1 MVRPSRWDEYE
12 TALLVEA
19 FIKVAEGR
27 AQKIQILQELSDNL
41 RQMAVNKGHEI
52 DETYRNLNGMM
63 WQYTFI
69 EKAFKKTGVGQHLPS
84 KVFQDVVKLYVHN
97 RRKFDEIL
105 IEAKK
110 RVNQCLIIPKLY
122 EEQMLLEEPVYINDI
137 DNRIVDFSEQGIY
150 KGTRPYQV
158 SWIGEGL
165 REVESWEYTYVT
177 VVRYLYK
184 EYPHTINRIAKSF
197 VNGENITI
205 VAHVADADKF
215 TCPVK
220 VGEQL
225 VVDTNLTVDNIVCN
239 IKILLDKCGA
249 SYDDLKI
256 YYKKCNVTKKLAQYN
271 QKIINDTFNYQ
282 KKIRLILLK
291 RYAYGYRINSS
302 IELNHFK
309 KYAKMEGIVLPESD
323 EQIKSEIRNAGYLI
337 DDKVFAISDEVL
349 IYFYEEFCK
358 LYEAG
363 NSIFFYESIFKR
375 YRSFMEENHI
385 LSENMLKEI
394 LKQNKDAVFTEFHEV
409 YFAKNFISLNG
420 RITENE
426 AVAGE
431 IIRCWGN
438 TLVRKADSFSEEL
451 PYIPEDSIKRYL
463 SMNHKFAWVSEGVYV
478 LVNQLIISQA
488 EERDIR
494 DYVLNACQM
503 NGFASIS
510 DIPLGNLIEE
520 NYELTFVGLLTAI
533 YNKVLYEEF
542 HLNGKILTR
551 EKSNLDVVALVK
563 IYLED
568 KQNCT
573 FEEANKRVKELT
585 GGKYRYMAYRA
596 LYDSM
601 VRIDK
606 YNYVDDAM
614 VDFDVEAIDQILTNV
629 ITNREFIAVKEVT
642 TFALFPVCGY
652 AWNHYLLES
661 YCYRF
666 SDKYSFRCKMF
677 TDKSAGIIA
686 EKGISDD
693 YDHMLAKAVA
703 RSNVSLQPEIIG
715 KYLADTGYT
724 AKKKFAGLERVLEIA
739 ASIRKENK

>member
-1 MVRPSRWDEYE
+1 MVRPSRWDKFE

-19 FIKVAEGR
+19 YIKVTESG
-27 AQKIQILQELSDNL
+27 AQKTQVLQELSDNL
-41 RQMAVNKGHEI
+41 RQMAINKGFEI
-52 DETYRNLNGMM
+52 DEIYRNLNGMM

-69 EKAFKKTGVGQHLPS
+69 AKAFKKIGFGQHLPS
-84 KVFQDVVKLYVHN
+84 KVFQDVVELYLYN
-97 RRKFDEIL
+97 RRTFDEIL

-110 RVNQCLIIPKLY
+110 RVNQNLAVHKLY
-122 EEQMLLEEPVYINDI
+122 EEQLLLEEKTM
-137 DNRIVDFSEQGIY
+137 DNVIVDFSEHGKYI
-150 KGTRPYQV
+150 GTKPYQI
-158 SWIGEGL
+158 SWAGEEL
-165 REVESWEYTYVT
+165 RKVGSWEDIYVT

-184 EYPHTINRIAKSF
+184 KYPYAINRIAESF
-197 VNGENITI
+197 IYGESTAI
-205 VAHVADADKF
+205 VAYMADADKF

-225 VVDTNLTVDNIVCN
+225 VVDTNLTADNIVCN
-239 IKILLDKCGA
+239 IKVLLDKCGT

-256 YYKKCNVTKKLAQYN
+256 YYRKFNVAERSAQYK
-271 QKIINDTFNYQ
+271 QRIINNAFNYQ
-282 KKIRLILLK
+282 KEMRIILQK

-302 IELNHFK
+302 IELNRFK
-309 KYAKMEGIVLPESD
+309 KFAEMDGIVLPESD
-323 EQIKSEIRNAGYLI
+323 EEIKAEIRNAGYLI
-337 DDKVFAISDEVL
+337 DDKVYVIPHEIL
-349 IYFYEEFCK
+349 IYFYGEFCK
-358 LYEAG
+358 LYEDG
-363 NSIFFYESIFKR
+363 NSIFFFESVFKR
-375 YRSFMEENHI
+375 YQSIMEENHI
-385 LSENMLKEI
+385 SSEDMLKEI
-394 LKQNKDAVFTEFHEV
+394 LKQNSDAVFAEFHDV
-409 YFAKNFISLNG
+409 YFAKNFISLHG

-438 TLVRKADSFSEEL
+438 ALVREADSFSEEL

-463 SMNHKFAWVSEGVYV
+463 SMSHKFAWVSEGVYV
-478 LVNQLIISQA
+478 LVDKLIISQ
-488 EERDIR
+488 EEEKDIHE
-494 DYVLNACQM
+494 YVLNACQT
-503 NGFASIS
+503 NGFASIG

-533 YNKVLYEEF
+533 YNKVLYEDF

-568 KQNCT
+568 KQTCT
-573 FEEANKRVKELT
+573 FDEANKKVTELT

-596 LYDSM
+596 LYDSL

-606 YNYVDDAM
+606 DNYVDDSM
-614 VDFDVEAIDQILTNV
+614 VDFDVEAIDQILSNV
-629 ITNREFIAVKEVT
+629 ITDRGFIAVKEVI
-642 TFALFPVCGY
+642 TFVLFPVCGY

-666 SDKYSFRCKMF
+666 SNKYSLRCKMLN
-677 TDKSAGIIA
+677 DKNSGIIA

-693 YDHMLAKAVA
+693 YDNMLAKAVA
-703 RSNVSLQPEIIG
+703 RSNVPLQSEIIG

-724 AKKKFAGLERVLEIA
+724 AKKKFAGLESVLEIA
-739 ASIRKENK
+739 ASIRKEIK